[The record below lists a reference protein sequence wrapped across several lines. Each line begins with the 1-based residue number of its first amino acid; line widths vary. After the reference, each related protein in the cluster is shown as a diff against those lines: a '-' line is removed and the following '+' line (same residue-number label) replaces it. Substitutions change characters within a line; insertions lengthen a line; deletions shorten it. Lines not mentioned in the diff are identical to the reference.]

1 MELGRNT
8 LPSVQA
14 HSVGSAAVGAAA
26 GAAAQSGPA
35 ASAAHGGAVVPEAS
49 ARPQAEPPAPAA
61 EVLAGALHE
70 VSNALT
76 VVMGWLDE
84 ALTRD
89 PTSPVREALEVAR
102 AHAAVGYRLAREGIG
117 AEAPSSKE
125 RSAAAIARDAALGIQ
140 PQARGEGVEVSVE
153 IGAAGAMVGASA
165 AALQILVNLL
175 LNAIAFT
182 PRGARVSLALREA
195 GGAVVFR
202 VTDEGP
208 GVAPERAGGLL
219 SGPCSTRRGGAGIG
233 LTHSAA
239 LAAEHGGR
247 LELVR
252 PGPGAVFELTW
263 PVCEAASG
271 AQERPSVPPSLV
283 GRRVLVVEDDAHVLA
298 LVEISLEARGAQVLS
313 AICPFDTVELLG
325 NGQTFDVAVIDLSP
339 FSDDPSDALA
349 RLRDAV
355 TGAGIVLMSGHVG
368 ELPPALEGKVARW
381 VRKPFEM
388 AELVAAVEG
397 VVRAQG

>member
-1 MELGRNT
+1 M
-8 LPSVQA
+8 QA
-14 HSVGSAAVGAAA
+14 HSAGSLPAA
-26 GAAAQSGPA
+26 GAEPA
-35 ASAAHGGAVVPEAS
+35 APAAHGELARAEAGPRASVAAAVPS
-49 ARPQAEPPAPAA
+49 A

-84 ALTRD
+84 AIARE
-89 PTSPVREALEVAR
+89 PTAPVREALEVAR

-117 AEAPSSKE
+117 AEVPSSKE
-125 RSAAAIARDAALGIQ
+125 RSAAAIARDAVLGIQ

-153 IGAAGAMVGASA
+153 IGGVAAMVGGSA

-182 PRGARVSLALREA
+182 PRGARVSLTLRE
-195 GGAVVFR
+195 GGGNVVFQ
-202 VTDEGP
+202 VKDQGP
-208 GVAPERAGGLL
+208 GVAPERAEQIL

-239 LAAEHGGR
+239 LAADHGGR

-271 AQERPSVPPSLV
+271 AQERPSVPPSLA

-313 AICPFDTVELLG
+313 AICPYDTVELLA
-325 NGQTFDVAVIDLSP
+325 NGQTFDAAVIDLSP
-339 FSDDPSDALA
+339 FNDDTSDALL

-355 TGAGIVLMSGHVG
+355 AGPGIVLMSGHVG
-368 ELPPALEGKVARW
+368 ELPPVLEGKVARW

-397 VVRAQG
+397 VVKAQG